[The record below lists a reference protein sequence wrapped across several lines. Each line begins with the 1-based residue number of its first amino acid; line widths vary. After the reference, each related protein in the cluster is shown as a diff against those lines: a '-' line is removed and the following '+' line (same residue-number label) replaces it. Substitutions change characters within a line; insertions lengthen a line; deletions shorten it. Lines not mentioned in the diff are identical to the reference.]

1 MSHLYIQNAL
11 YEKQLVRIHGEDN
24 CDINRSLE
32 ELSHAVAVAQH
43 HDAVT
48 GTEKQYVAEDYH
60 YHLDKS
66 SQNFLYCAFE
76 NSVEGVGRY
85 NCPLRNISQCS
96 ATEGEEIFY
105 VSVYN
110 SLPRIS
116 SSVIKFPITTN
127 DANISIM
134 VRQLKNIYDSC
145 IVFQVMV

>member
-1 MSHLYIQNAL
+1 M
-11 YEKQLVRIHGEDN
+11 RIDGEEG
-24 CDINRSLE
+24 CDINGSLE

-76 NSVEGVGRY
+76 KSVEGVGRY

-96 ATEGEEIFY
+96 ATEGEEMFY

-110 SLPRIS
+110 PLPRIS
-116 SSVIKFPITTN
+116 SSLIKFPITTN

-134 VRQLKNIYDSC
+134 VGYLKNIYNSC
-145 IVFQVMV
+145 IVLSVFRINLPYYLLKFN